1 MVGLASNGTITPA
14 ESKAHADA
22 LRCFSFLWG
31 FHFDY
36 RYRFS
41 KKAGGFDLKPISE
54 LFPPLKVGDIV
65 QRGLDWKWGDQDGN
79 GTGVVTATLDDE
91 GWIRVKW
98 NSGVQNKYR
107 YNEQS
112 GGHDIQRC
120 DATDASAASAVQ
132 AAVSHSGTWRELKKL
147 RYYCSRENQVEGQL
161 CQHDGIVTENHWT
174 CCGETTR
181 SSNCKQATKSQY
193 QATLNQGT
201 SVKVQ
206 GMKSATWLNGAHGK
220 VQSYNEKD
228 ARYSVFIIA
237 PPAAV
242 EKSQGKPAA
251 LKREN
256 LELRCGSNLLLR
268 FYACCRC
275 L

>member
-1 MVGLASNGTITPA
+1 MVGLALNGIIKPA

-22 LRCFSFLWG
+22 LQCFSFLWG
-31 FHFDY
+31 FHFEC

-41 KKAGGFDLKPISE
+41 KKAGGFDLKPITE

-91 GWIRVKW
+91 GWIWVKW
-98 NSGVQNKYR
+98 NSGVRNKYR

-112 GGHDIQRC
+112 GGHDVQRC
-120 DATDASAASAVQ
+120 DATDASASAVQ
-132 AAVSHSGTWRELKKL
+132 AAVSQG
-147 RYYCSRENQVEGQL
+147 
-161 CQHDGIVTENHWT
+161 
-174 CCGETTR
+174 
-181 SSNCKQATKSQY
+181 
-193 QATLNQGT
+193 TLNQGT

-228 ARYSVFIIA
+228 ARYSVLIIA

-242 EKSQGKPAA
+242 EKAQGKLAA